1 MGRITCRLFDKQA
14 PQTVANFI
22 GLAEGTK
29 DWSDPTTHDK
39 EHGKPL
45 YDGTIFHRVIPGFMA
60 QGGDPMGT
68 GMGDP
73 GYYIPDEIDPSLM
86 FDVPGR
92 LAMANSGPNTDGS
105 QFFVT
110 EDIQPS
116 LNGHY
121 TIFGQ
126 CDPSSVLVVKTMTRV
141 ERDGRDKPL
150 TPVVLKK
157 VTIVPVGQPVPP
169 PPACSAECAASHG
182 SCTACPCAQ
191 AQLIPSYP
199 RGRRL
204 SPGRPANRHK
214 GDREMSRT
222 PGTYATLKTSEGT
235 IVCRL
240 FEKEAPKTV
249 ANFIELAEGKREWS
263 HPTTRAKSTDKLY
276 DGTIF
281 HRVIPDFMI
290 QGGDPAGTGMGGPGY
305 KFEDET
311 KGSAHRFDKPGK
323 LAMANAGPNTNGSQ
337 FFITTANTEWL
348 TGKHT
353 IFGEVVEGQDI
364 AEKISRLPRGAQ
376 DKPKTPVVLESV
388 TIERVA

>member
-1 MGRITCRLFDKQA
+1 MPFARRFALALLFSSAFASAQQPAPPAAPPDAPTQQAPASNAPSGATQELPDSPATQAPPAVEPTGPTAVMDTSMGRITCRLFNKQA
-14 PQTVANFI
+14 PQTVANFV

-60 QGGDPMGT
+60 QGGDPMGS

-73 GYYIPDEIDPSLM
+73 GYYIPDEIDTSLM

-110 EDIQPS
+110 EEIQPS

-157 VTIVPVGQPVPP
+157 VTIVPVGQPLPP
-169 PPACSAECAASHG
+169 PPAAAAS
-182 SCTACPCAQ
+182 
-191 AQLIPSYP
+191 PSAPPSPVPAPPALAP
-199 RGRRL
+199 R
-204 SPGRPANRHK
+204 
-214 GDREMSRT
+214 
-222 PGTYATLKTSEGT
+222 
-235 IVCRL
+235 
-240 FEKEAPKTV
+240 
-249 ANFIELAEGKREWS
+249 
-263 HPTTRAKSTDKLY
+263 
-276 DGTIF
+276 
-281 HRVIPDFMI
+281 
-290 QGGDPAGTGMGGPGY
+290 
-305 KFEDET
+305 
-311 KGSAHRFDKPGK
+311 
-323 LAMANAGPNTNGSQ
+323 PN
-337 FFITTANTEWL
+337 
-348 TGKHT
+348 
-353 IFGEVVEGQDI
+353 
-364 AEKISRLPRGAQ
+364 
-376 DKPKTPVVLESV
+376 
-388 TIERVA
+388 